1 MRREKPLPVAHW
13 AGIAF
18 IVWAWTGA
26 IGLAD
31 AHAPDRQPVHDYWTL
46 LYIAAQWGG
55 MVLAWCV
62 IAAVEQ
68 RYRGAAKQSSS
79 QPRQ

>member
-18 IVWAWTGA
+18 VAWAFTGA
-26 IGLAD
+26 IGVAA
-31 AHAPDRQPVHDYWTL
+31 AHAPQTEPGREYWTGA
-46 LYIAAQWGG
+46 YIAVQWAV